1 MKKAEGGIFI
11 GEYHREGVEQS
22 LGLLLL
28 FLTALGLS
36 MDAFAVSVTNGLCL
50 KGSRGRHGLYTAG
63 AFGLFQGMMPGLGFL
78 LGQGF
83 SQPAK
88 QLDHWMALLL
98 LGGIGGKMV
107 KEGIAELRNPQVSHP
122 RVFRW
127 GTLLLQAVATS
138 IDALAVG
145 IGFAMLEVEI
155 LPAALAIGAVTFWCC
170 LAGFFIGRQFGGL
183 LKERAEIFG
192 GVILIL
198 TGIKIWL
205 EHTVG

>member
-1 MKKAEGGIFI
+1 
-11 GEYHREGVEQS
+11 
-22 LGLLLL
+22 
-28 FLTALGLS
+28 
-36 MDAFAVSVTNGLCL
+36 
-50 KGSRGRHGLYTAG
+50 
-63 AFGLFQGMMPGLGFL
+63 
-78 LGQGF
+78 
-83 SQPAK
+83 
-88 QLDHWMALLL
+88 MALLL

>member
-1 MKKAEGGIFI
+1 MKPIMMMRKM
-11 GEYHREGVEQS
+11 
-22 LGLLLL
+22 GL
-28 FLTALGLS
+28 A
-36 MDAFAVSVTNGLCL
+36 A
-50 KGSRGRHGLYTAG
+50 
-63 AFGLFQGMMPGLGFL
+63 
-78 LGQGF
+78 
-83 SQPAK
+83 
-88 QLDHWMALLL
+88 MALLL